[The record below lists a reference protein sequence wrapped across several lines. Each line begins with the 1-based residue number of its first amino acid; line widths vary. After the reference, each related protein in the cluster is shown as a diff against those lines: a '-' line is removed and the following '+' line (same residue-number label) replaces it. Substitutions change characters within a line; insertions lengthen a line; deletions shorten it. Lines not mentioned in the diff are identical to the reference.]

1 VLQTWEITSSSIDE
15 LDEATSISECL
26 LRSSLVWVDLVDPT
40 DGELDVVASE
50 FGLHPLWVRDVRERN
65 RRPKLEVMKSHASLI
80 GYAHDEDPTDLPEV
94 VLFIANQ
101 WLISVRKRN
110 RAGRAF
116 DIGPVRAFY
125 DRIRHES
132 TGVGLLLYALL
143 DDMVDGYF
151 DVVDG
156 AEERIA
162 GIEQALFDGESD
174 DEREVQ
180 QNLLRVRR
188 ELIEVRRRVAPMRD
202 VVLEILRREIPWV
215 DDGVLVYFQNVL
227 DRLLRVIDGV
237 DVQRELLG
245 NVVDAQLGLQAN
257 RMNKVM
263 KKMTSWGAILIAAT
277 LIAGIYG
284 MNFRDM
290 PELSWRFGYPAA
302 LLLMLAV
309 TSSLYFWFRHKD
321 WL

>member
-1 VLQTWEITSSSIDE
+1 
-15 LDEATSISECL
+15 
-26 LRSSLVWVDLVDPT
+26 
-40 DGELDVVASE
+40 
-50 FGLHPLWVRDVRERN
+50 VRQ
-65 RRPKLEVMKSHASLI
+65 P
-80 GYAHDEDPTDLPEV
+80 
-94 VLFIANQ
+94 
-101 WLISVRKRN
+101 N
-110 RAGRAF
+110 RAGRVF
-116 DIGPVRAFY
+116 DIVPVRALY
-125 DRIRHES
+125 DRIRHER
-132 TGVGLLLYALL
+132 TDVGLLLYALL

-162 GIEQALFDGESD
+162 AIEEALFDEEPD
-174 DEREVQ
+174 NERELQ

-202 VVLEILRREIPWV
+202 VVLEILRREIPWI
-215 DDGVLVYFQNVL
+215 DDSVLVYFQTVL
-227 DRLLRVIDGV
+227 DRLLRVLDGV

-290 PELSWRFGYPAA
+290 PELSWSLGYPAA

-309 TSSLYFWFRHKD
+309 TGSLYIWFRHKD